1 MQDVLKFY
9 KITSAEILKRRR
21 ALYLFIS
28 ERGGEVTC
36 STTEKIRQLK
46 AAVLCMFA
54 NSPSRGMWRPSTNRE
69 TARQTKQWWGHHK
82 YPRYMYPRVHNME
95 GPPSLLYT
103 LDVVTS
109 NIHQFSFLRYSNFFS
124 LECLAWPANQM
135 ERLKQMCTVVWL
147 YVFVRKWITSRLRF
161 LIPNGLHG
169 TMKCD

>member
-1 MQDVLKFY
+1 MLQKEDCKLVQLLLKNGFTLVRWEEIRSASDQIQASGMQDVLKFY

-109 NIHQFSFLRYSNFFS
+109 NIHQFSFLRYSNFFFTWVS
-124 LECLAWPANQM
+124 GMA
-135 ERLKQMCTVVWL
+135 
-147 YVFVRKWITSRLRF
+147 S
-161 LIPNGLHG
+161 
-169 TMKCD
+169 

>member
-1 MQDVLKFY
+1 MQLLLKNGFTLVRWEEIRSASDQIQASGMQDVLKFY

-36 STTEKIRQLK
+36 STTEKIHQLK

-103 LDVVTS
+103 LDVAHVKYSTIFFS
-109 NIHQFSFLRYSNFFS
+109 TLLQFSFTWVSDMAS
-124 LECLAWPANQM
+124 
-135 ERLKQMCTVVWL
+135 
-147 YVFVRKWITSRLRF
+147 
-161 LIPNGLHG
+161 
-169 TMKCD
+169 